1 MRLNRNLV
9 VNGVSEGKSS
19 YGFSKQQH
27 RIKSVSQEEAD
38 TKIASLGITAH
49 NYEINEP
56 VVNTLNNIKPKA
68 DTYKDT
74 QDYKADRELA
84 YRNIE
89 KLQPFYN
96 KEWIINQGNKIPAD
110 SKLLTTE
117 VLSAQV
123 W

>member
-1 MRLNRNLV
+1 
-9 VNGVSEGKSS
+9 SEGKSS
-19 YGFSKQQH
+19 YTYSKQQK
-27 RIKSVSQEEAD
+27 RIKSISQEEAD
-38 TKIASLGITAH
+38 KKIKELGITADKFT
-49 NYEINEP
+49 IIDP
-56 VVNTLNNIKPKA
+56 IVNKLNNIKQKA

-96 KEWIINQGNKIPAD
+96 KEWIVDQGNKVPSN

-117 VLSAQV
+117 VLS
-123 W
+123 